1 MIREENPLGNWTL
14 NVYDVDN
21 PESTGYLMNWTLTL
35 FGEQDPAFK
44 GTPIHTSTSIHEDD
58 EHEVSISSTTTKATT
73 TSDNTPTRPTRVKPN
88 TTKSKETIVTTKTES
103 KATPSSDTHN
113 DAITSEKEEETE
125 AQPDAQ
131 TKEDDRGYLTIVYSV
146 VGSIAILGVA
156 TALYF
161 YKRHG
166 WKSPSTITANR
177 PSGYEF
183 DVIQPLTELDE
194 NELSESD
201 SDAEEIDRLVR
212 NPH

>member
-1 MIREENPLGNWTL
+1 M

-35 FGEQDPAFK
+35 FGEQDSAFK
-44 GTPIHTSTSIHEDD
+44 GTPIHTSTSIHQDAQ
-58 EHEVSISSTTTKATT
+58 HEIPVSSSSSSTTTKAVTT
-73 TSDNTPTRPTRVKPN
+73 SSDNTPSRPTRIKS
-88 TTKSKETIVTTKTES
+88 TTTPASSTTTTSTTSQTTTTSKITTTTSSTEES
-103 KATPSSDTHN
+103 KATAHN
-113 DAITSEKEEETE
+113 DALTSEEEQLESS
-125 AQPDAQ
+125 DS
-131 TKEDDRGYLTIVYSV
+131 DDHSYLTIVYSV
-146 VGSIAILGVA
+146 VGSFAILGVA

-161 YKRHG
+161 YKRNG
-166 WKSPSTITANR
+166 WKPVSAPNR
-177 PSGYEF
+177 PNGYEF